1 MLAHLWTNKPQS
13 LKDGDSALLIYRG
26 WLLRIAVVLA
36 FSLLFA
42 VWATAALNVRD
53 YGAKGDG
60 LTKDTV
66 AIQAAIDAAEKQG
79 GGDVH
84 IPPGRYI
91 SGTIHLKSNVTLYL
105 EAGATLAESPDN
117 ADFDS
122 YEVLPFK
129 SVSDNETTYFHY
141 GLVTAD
147 SVHNIGI
154 VGQGTIDGNR
164 TYRHGPKTIALKLCQ
179 YVTIQGITVQN
190 SPNYSVSFWGCDY
203 VNVIGVTVLNS
214 YADGIDPDA
223 SRYVR
228 IANCYVESADDA
240 ICPKAS
246 PSMGYARPTEHLTVT
261 NCVLRT
267 NANNF
272 KFGTESSGD
281 FKNVAASNLVMLPR
295 DKGHPPHSGIS
306 LEAVDGAHIEGVVI
320 SNISM
325 EGVLIPIFIRRG
337 NRGRGLTNP
346 VPGTIRN
353 VSIQNVVA
361 TGATG
366 TSDISGLPGYPVERV
381 LLDGI
386 NITLQ
391 GGGKEAKTL
400 DVPENPDMYPEAG
413 MFGIL
418 PAYGFYARH
427 VEGLTLSNVQVRWE
441 NADVRPAMVLDDV
454 KTLDVSG
461 FRAGTATGAQPIVWM
476 NDVVDA
482 LVRASH
488 PAPSETFLRL
498 SGAKTK
504 DIRLLGNDLS
514 NAQRSIEFQD
524 VPKSAVTEVG
534 NFTSGGKKEP

>member
-1 MLAHLWTNKPQS
+1 MT
-13 LKDGDSALLIYRG
+13 IYNGTRHTANYC
-26 WLLRIAVVLA
+26 WPLRIAVVGA
-36 FSLLFA
+36 FSLAFA
-42 VWATAALNVRD
+42 ISAVAALNVRD

-60 LTKDTV
+60 VTKDTA

-79 GGDVH
+79 GGEVH

-91 SGTIHLKSNVTLYL
+91 SGTIRLKNNVTLYL
-105 EAGATLAESPDN
+105 EAGATLAESPDD
-117 ADFDS
+117 ADFDK
-122 YEVLPFK
+122 YEELPFK

-141 GLVTAD
+141 GLAVAEG
-147 SVHNIGI
+147 VHNIGI

-164 TYRHGPKTIALKLCQ
+164 THRQGPKPIALKMCQ

-203 VNVIGVTVLNS
+203 VNVIGITVLNS

-240 ICPKAS
+240 ICPKTS
-246 PSMGYARPTEHLTVT
+246 PSMGYARPTEHLAVT

-281 FKNVAASNLVMLPR
+281 FKNVAVSNLVMLPR
-295 DKGHPPHSGIS
+295 EKGGPPRSGIS

-325 EGVLIPIFIRRG
+325 EGVLTPIFIRRG

-346 VPGTIRN
+346 IPGTVQN

-361 TGATG
+361 TGATE

-381 LLDGI
+381 LLDGV
-386 NITLQ
+386 NITMR
-391 GGGKEAKTL
+391 GGGKDAKGL
-400 DVPENPDMYPEAG
+400 DVPEFPDKYPEAD

-418 PAYGFYARH
+418 PAYGFYVRH
-427 VEGLTLSNVQVRWE
+427 ADGLTLTNLQVRWD
-441 NADVRPAMVLDDV
+441 NADARPAMIFDDV
-454 KTLDVSG
+454 KALDLDG
-461 FRAGTATGAQPIVWM
+461 FRAGTMSGSAPMVWM
-476 NDVVDA
+476 NNVVDA
-482 LVRASH
+482 LVRGAR
-488 PAPSETFLRL
+488 PVPTQTFLRL
-498 SGAKTK
+498 SGDQTK
-504 DIRLLGNDLS
+504 DIKLMGNDF
-514 NAQRSIEFQD
+514 AQVEHAIEFAGA
-524 VPKSAVTEVG
+524 PKSAATEIG
-534 NFTSGGKKEP
+534 NSTSGGKK

>member
-1 MLAHLWTNKPQS
+1 MA
-13 LKDGDSALLIYRG
+13 IYHRTHHTAYSR
-26 WLLRIAVVLA
+26 WLLRIAVVGA
-36 FSLLFA
+36 FSLALA
-42 VWATAALNVRD
+42 VSAAAALNVRD

-60 LTKDTV
+60 VTKDTA

-79 GGDVH
+79 GGEVH

-91 SGTIHLKSNVTLYL
+91 SGTIRLKNNVTLYL

-117 ADFDS
+117 EDFDK
-122 YEVLPFK
+122 YEELPFK

-147 SVHNIGI
+147 GVHNIGI
-154 VGQGTIDGNR
+154 VGEGTIDGNR
-164 TYRHGPKTIALKLCQ
+164 THRRGPKTIALKSSQ
-179 YVTIQGITVQN
+179 YITIQGITVQN

-214 YADGIDPDA
+214 YADGIDPDS

-281 FKNVAASNLVMLPR
+281 FKDVAASNLVMLPR
-295 DKGHPPHSGIS
+295 EKSHPPDSGIS
-306 LEAVDGAHIEGVVI
+306 LEAVDGAHIDGVVI

-325 EGVLIPIFIRRG
+325 QGVRIPIFIRRG

-346 VPGTIRN
+346 TPGTLQN
-353 VSIQNVVA
+353 VSISNVVA
-361 TGATG
+361 TGAME

-386 NITLQ
+386 NITMR
-391 GGGKEAKTL
+391 GGQTEPKGL
-400 DVPENPDMYPEAG
+400 DVPEFPDKYPQAG

-418 PAYGFYARH
+418 PAFGFYTRH
-427 VEGLTLSNVQVRWE
+427 AEGLTMTNVQVRWD
-441 NADVRPAMVLDDV
+441 NADARPAMIFDDV
-454 KTLDVSG
+454 KTLDLDG
-461 FRAGTATGAQPIVWM
+461 FRAGTMSGSQPMVWM
-476 NDVVDA
+476 NNVVDA
-482 LVRASH
+482 LVRGSR
-488 PAPSETFLRL
+488 PVPTQTFLRL
-498 SGAKTK
+498 SGGETK
-504 DIRLLGNDLS
+504 DIKLTGNDFTQVQE
-514 NAQRSIEFQD
+514 AVEYQG
-524 VPKSAVTEVG
+524 VPKSAATEIG
-534 NFTSGGKKEP
+534 NFTSGGKK